1 MCGHACGPRWD
12 TRARCWSPHEFFST
26 FAWSQ
31 NSRSQQ
37 QVPIWCLLNLI
48 LLEFGV
54 IFFGVGKRGSMNG
67 SNICQS
73 SCVSQCRS
81 SLLGMF
87 RASLL
92 RFDSDFGHEMLS
104 HLCNLPGKESN
115 EAPTAPVSADQG
127 HAQALREGRT
137 PLLPIC
143 CLLAYES
150 IVK

>member
-1 MCGHACGPRWD
+1 
-12 TRARCWSPHEFFST
+12 
-26 FAWSQ
+26 
-31 NSRSQQ
+31 
-37 QVPIWCLLNLI
+37 
-48 LLEFGV
+48 
-54 IFFGVGKRGSMNG
+54 MNG

-87 RASLL
+87 PASLL

-104 HLCNLPGKESN
+104 HLCNLPGKESS
-115 EAPTAPVSADQG
+115 EAPTAPVSADRG

-143 CLLAYES
+143 CLLAYEN